1 LGRHRNSG
9 NASGDRRVVSGER
22 EEAGHTPT
30 GRLRKGFV
38 RVAGVTT
45 DEVRAELLWIALD
58 QGITLSQAVGV
69 ALQEW
74 LRGRRNGVSH
84 PGGLPEPEEIPGRP
98 PGGLHPVSESP
109 EGRA

>member
-1 LGRHRNSG
+1 
-9 NASGDRRVVSGER
+9 VVSGER
-22 EEAGHTPT
+22 QEASHTPT
-30 GRLRKGFV
+30 GRLRKGYV

-45 DEVRAELLWIALD
+45 EEVRAELLWIAWD
-58 QGITLSQAVGV
+58 QSLTLSQAVGV

-84 PGGLPEPEEIPGRP
+84 PGGFPEHEESAGRP
-98 PGGLHPVSESP
+98 PGDLHPLSDSR